1 MMGKSI
7 LAAGRYESAYLAS
20 DGDSPARARVI
31 DNFHRRLREEAL
43 GEFQLSDNFC
53 AMLRLLSGN
62 L

>member
-20 DGDSPARARVI
+20 SGNFPVRARVI
-31 DNFHRRLREEAL
+31 NNFHRHLREEAL
-43 GEFQLSDNFC
+43 GELQPSDNFC
-53 AMLRLLSGN
+53 AMLRLLSGD